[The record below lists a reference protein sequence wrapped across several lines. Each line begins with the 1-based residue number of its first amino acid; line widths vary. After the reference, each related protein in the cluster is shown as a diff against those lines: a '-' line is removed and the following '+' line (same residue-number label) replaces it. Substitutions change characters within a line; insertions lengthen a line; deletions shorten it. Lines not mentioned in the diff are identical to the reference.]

1 MGEPQETMYSAD
13 MPGVQEQDQPLPE
26 EDRNPSRG
34 GVISF
39 PDLLAP
45 GSRLN
50 QEGQVARFATE
61 YSPYTRRGIRVRSHS
76 PSLLDPNLFRVSR
89 KVSGRSLCENRDVS
103 NKLTIQLDNKL
114 VILIK

>member
-1 MGEPQETMYSAD
+1 MRCLCNIFFNLIRRYTTDHFTYDMGEPQETMYSAD
-13 MPGVQEQDQPLPE
+13 MPGVPEQDQPLPE

-45 GSRLN
+45 GTRLN
-50 QEGQVARFATE
+50 QEGQVARFASE

-89 KVSGRSLCENRDVS
+89 KVR
-103 NKLTIQLDNKL
+103 
-114 VILIK
+114 